1 MKRTLKHTARVAA
14 ALALT
19 GAATAPALAADGSA
33 EAKTPP
39 ASAFDGLR
47 ARSIGPAMTSGRIC
61 DFAMNPERP
70 AEFFVASCSG
80 GVWKTDNN
88 GVTFTP
94 VFDHEGSYSIGV
106 VEIDPNN
113 PNVVW
118 VGTGENNSQRSVS
131 FGDGVYKSLDGG
143 RTWKRMGLADSEHI
157 GMIAI
162 DPRDSDVVYVAAQG
176 PLWRSGGDRGLYR
189 TTNGG
194 KSWQRILHISDDTGV
209 SEIHLDPRDP
219 DTMYAVA
226 YQRRRHV
233 WTLING
239 GPESAI
245 YKSTDGGQ
253 TWRKIHRGLPS
264 VDLGRIGLAISPADP
279 DVLYAIV
286 EAAEGKSG
294 FFRSTDRGETWERRS
309 DYAVTSPQYY
319 SEIYAD
325 PHNVDRVFV
334 LDTVS
339 KISDDGGRT
348 FRPLGNRNR
357 HVDDHALWIDPADT
371 SHLYI
376 GCDGGVYESFD
387 LGANW
392 DFKENLPVTQ
402 FYRVAVDN
410 SEPFFYVYG
419 GTQDNATQGGPS
431 RTLKEEGIT
440 NEDWFVTVF
449 GDGFETVVDPEDPNI
464 VYSEWQYGGLIR
476 HDRRSGEIVDI
487 KPREKPG
494 EEPYVWNWD
503 SPLIISPHS
512 HTRLYFAADRL
523 FRSDDRGDSW
533 EVVSP
538 DLTRGLDRNTLEV
551 MGRIQPPEA
560 PSKHKS
566 TSIFGNATALTE
578 SPLVEGLIYVGT
590 DDGLVNV
597 TEDGGRTWRRIE
609 VFPTVPDM
617 TYVSFLYASLHDP
630 DTVYAAFEN
639 HKNGDFAPYLL
650 KSEDRGRTWRS
661 IVGDLPEKGM
671 VWAIAQDHVKKDL
684 LFVGTEFGAYYTLDG
699 GKHWRRIQGLPTIA
713 VRDLDIQRRDDA
725 LAMATFGRGFYIL
738 DDYSP
743 LREEAEAFDKPAHI
757 FPVRDALLYVP
768 RSRLMAN
775 FQGSTY
781 FQAKNPPFGAV
792 IRYYV
797 KESVKTRKQRRKER
811 WKKGDTTYPTV
822 EEFREEDL
830 EQPPSLFLEIRDD
843 VDQVVRRIPGSQAK
857 GLHEAAW
864 DLRYPWAVPTR
875 AGRFAQGGVLAP
887 PGVYSVSVARV
898 VDGKTERLA
907 GPVEFEVK
915 PLNLATFTAK
925 DRQEAVAFGR
935 KVARLQRAVFGAQR
949 ILRESLERIA
959 LLRQAVLDTPGADP
973 ALLEKVEQA
982 RRTALDLDRRL
993 NGDRTLARL
1002 SEPAPPSISQRV
1014 STIMNGLASVTS
1026 APTQTQ
1032 RDGYAYAADAFDTLL
1047 RQLRTLVE
1055 KDLAELG
1062 EALDEADAN
1071 WTPGRFPTWRK

>member
-1 MKRTLKHTARVAA
+1 
-14 ALALT
+14 
-19 GAATAPALAADGSA
+19 
-33 EAKTPP
+33 
-39 ASAFDGLR
+39 
-47 ARSIGPAMTSGRIC
+47 
-61 DFAMNPERP
+61 
-70 AEFFVASCSG
+70 
-80 GVWKTDNN
+80 
-88 GVTFTP
+88 
-94 VFDHEGSYSIGV
+94 
-106 VEIDPNN
+106 
-113 PNVVW
+113 
-118 VGTGENNSQRSVS
+118 
-131 FGDGVYKSLDGG
+131 
-143 RTWKRMGLADSEHI
+143 
-157 GMIAI
+157 
-162 DPRDSDVVYVAAQG
+162 
-176 PLWRSGGDRGLYR
+176 
-189 TTNGG
+189 
-194 KSWQRILHISDDTGV
+194 
-209 SEIHLDPRDP
+209 
-219 DTMYAVA
+219 
-226 YQRRRHV
+226 
-233 WTLING
+233 
-239 GPESAI
+239 
-245 YKSTDGGQ
+245 
-253 TWRKIHRGLPS
+253 
-264 VDLGRIGLAISPADP
+264 
-279 DVLYAIV
+279 
-286 EAAEGKSG
+286 
-294 FFRSTDRGETWERRS
+294 
-309 DYAVTSPQYY
+309 
-319 SEIYAD
+319 
-325 PHNVDRVFV
+325 
-334 LDTVS
+334 
-339 KISDDGGRT
+339 
-348 FRPLGNRNR
+348 
-357 HVDDHALWIDPADT
+357 
-371 SHLYI
+371 
-376 GCDGGVYESFD
+376 
-387 LGANW
+387 
-392 DFKENLPVTQ
+392 PVTQ

-743 LREEAEAFDKPAHI
+743 LREEAEAFDKPA
-757 FPVRDALLYVP
+757 
-768 RSRLMAN
+768 
-775 FQGSTY
+775 
-781 FQAKNPPFGAV
+781 
-792 IRYYV
+792 
-797 KESVKTRKQRRKER
+797 
-811 WKKGDTTYPTV
+811 
-822 EEFREEDL
+822 
-830 EQPPSLFLEIRDD
+830 
-843 VDQVVRRIPGSQAK
+843 
-857 GLHEAAW
+857 
-864 DLRYPWAVPTR
+864 
-875 AGRFAQGGVLAP
+875 
-887 PGVYSVSVARV
+887 
-898 VDGKTERLA
+898 
-907 GPVEFEVK
+907 
-915 PLNLATFTAK
+915 
-925 DRQEAVAFGR
+925 
-935 KVARLQRAVFGAQR
+935 
-949 ILRESLERIA
+949 
-959 LLRQAVLDTPGADP
+959 
-973 ALLEKVEQA
+973 
-982 RRTALDLDRRL
+982 
-993 NGDRTLARL
+993 
-1002 SEPAPPSISQRV
+1002 
-1014 STIMNGLASVTS
+1014 
-1026 APTQTQ
+1026 
-1032 RDGYAYAADAFDTLL
+1032 
-1047 RQLRTLVE
+1047 
-1055 KDLAELG
+1055 
-1062 EALDEADAN
+1062 
-1071 WTPGRFPTWRK
+1071 